1 MPNII
6 YGTAWKKEQTASLVV
21 KAIKHGF
28 RGIDT
33 ACQPKHYNEPGVGQ
47 ALKEL
52 EAAGIKRKEIYLQTK
67 FTPLSGQDPNN
78 IPYDPDAPL
87 EEQVRQSF
95 AVSLKNLGTDY
106 VDCLVLHSPLNM
118 HQYTMQVYKTME
130 EIYKQGSAKQLGISN
145 CYYLQTLKQLYHEAT
160 VKPTVVQNRFY
171 RETGY
176 DQDLRRWCVDHGIV
190 YQSFWT
196 LTANPILLQSVTITE
211 IAARHNKTPEQVL
224 FRYLS
229 QVGVVPLTGTTSD
242 EHMIQDLA
250 IFSYEISEAEINAIN
265 QYLVEITSNNG

>member
-6 YGTAWKKEQTASLVV
+6 YGTAWKKEQTTSLVV

-28 RGIDT
+28 RAIDT
-33 ACQPKHYNEPGVGQ
+33 ACQPKHYDEPGVGQ

-52 EAAGIKRKEIYLQTK
+52 KAAGISREEIYLQTK

-78 IPYDPDAPL
+78 VPYDPNAPL
-87 EEQVRQSF
+87 EEQVRQSM
-95 AVSLKNLGTDY
+95 AVSLENLGTDY

-118 HQYTMQVYKTME
+118 HKYTMQVYKAME
-130 EIYKQGSAKQLGISN
+130 EIYQEGKAKQLGISN

-160 VKPTVVQNRFY
+160 IKPLVVQNRFY
-171 RETGY
+171 RESGY
-176 DQDLRRWCVDHGIV
+176 DQDLRRWCVDHGIM

-196 LTANPILLQSVTITE
+196 LTANPILLQS
-211 IAARHNKTPEQVL
+211 IAIRKIADSHNKTPEQVL

-229 QVGVVPLTGTTSD
+229 QVGVVPLTGTKSD
-242 EHMIQDLA
+242 EHMIQDLS
-250 IFSYEISEAEINAIN
+250 IFSFELSEAEIKYIH
-265 QYLVEITSNNG
+265 QLLVEITTINT